1 MRIMKP
7 SACKPDASG
16 FRRFAPVM
24 CKDAARVNGFKLGNR
39 HPKVHAIEALKSRAN
54 MIRNCTSDKDASFSG
69 IAQGNAHGAARRRQV
84 S

>member
-1 MRIMKP
+1 MQAGCQRIL
-7 SACKPDASG
+7 AVGARDV
-16 FRRFAPVM
+16 R
-24 CKDAARVNGFKLGNR
+24 DAARVNGFKLGNR
-39 HPKVHAIEALKSRAN
+39 RSKVHAIEALKSRAN